1 MRTSNKP
8 LLGIIGSENTR
19 LVIPAYQRAY
29 SWKRRQCEELWLDIF
44 RAARA
49 EARHFTGTVLYTPE
63 TDETSGV
70 KRIAIIDGQ
79 QRITSVSL
87 IIAALVRHLEER
99 SQSLDGMSADELR
112 KRFLLLGEDESIP
125 SKLVPSRRD
134 RAPYFAIARTS
145 MAPTDA
151 PERVRDNL
159 AFFAEQM
166 AQPDFDAE
174 ALWRGLRNL
183 TVIAA
188 EVGNADQAQLIFE
201 SLNSKGLP
209 LTTADLV
216 RNYLLLAETHEI
228 QTRLYEEYW
237 KPIEGLFVPDPGSL
251 RLDNAIQ
258 GWLSIRFRK
267 VRAHGPGEVYSVF
280 KRYVEDEYVG
290 TTEDLLRELRNFCL
304 VWAENYHYHAVKKY
318 RSSFSWAVN
327 GAPTLTSGYAKKK
340 ASNKAYAQSLAKTLD
355 RVDGSL

>member
-1 MRTSNKP
+1 MRTSNSS
-8 LLGIIGSENTR
+8 LLEIVARENTR

-49 EARHFTGTVLYTPE
+49 EARHFTGTLLYTLE
-63 TDETSGV
+63 AGEAGGA

-87 IIAALVRHLEER
+87 IIAALARYLDEHAATVCGMTASDLRER
-99 SQSLDGMSADELR
+99 Y
-112 KRFLLLGEDESIP
+112 LLLEGDAAIP
-125 SKLVPSRRD
+125 AKLVPSRRD
-134 RAPYFAIARTS
+134 RAPYLAIAQTS
-145 MAPTDA
+145 VA
-151 PERVRDNL
+151 PECAPENL
-159 AFFAEQM
+159 SSNLEFFSNLMEQ
-166 AQPDFDAE
+166 ADFDAE
-174 ALWRGLRNL
+174 DLWRGLQKL

-188 EVGNADQAQLIFE
+188 EVDDADQAQLIFE

-216 RNYLLLAETHEI
+216 RNYLLLAETHAT
-228 QTRLYEEYW
+228 QTRLFEEYW
-237 KPIEGLFVPDPGSL
+237 KPIEGMFVPDPGSL

-258 GWLSIRFRK
+258 GWLSVRFRK

-280 KRYVEDEYVG
+280 KRYVEDDYTG

-304 VWAENYHYHAVKKY
+304 VWAENYRYHAVKKY
-318 RSSFSWAVN
+318 RSAFSWAVN

-340 ASNKAYAQSLAKTLD
+340 ATNDEYARSWSKDLD
-355 RVDGSL
+355 RVDSSF